1 MICQCAWLLVLTKV
15 GIKRPAGRACSAS
28 GWVVIPSHTPACAA
42 ITPKSMPPQATRVR
56 LEQDGMAHHHQAQV
70 AHGAAHD
77 LQDIRGGQQPSTRLM
92 AMPARNNFNA
102 TRRAA
107 PTIRT

>member
-1 MICQCAWLLVLTKV
+1 
-15 GIKRPAGRACSAS
+15 
-28 GWVVIPSHTPACAA
+28 
-42 ITPKSMPPQATRVR
+42 
-56 LEQDGMAHHHQAQV
+56 MAHHHQAQV

-92 AMPARNNFNA
+92 AMPARNNINA

>member
-1 MICQCAWLLVLTKV
+1 M
-15 GIKRPAGRACSAS
+15 
-28 GWVVIPSHTPACAA
+28 
-42 ITPKSMPPQATRVR
+42 TPKSMPQATQVR
-56 LEQDGMAHHHQAQV
+56 LEEDGMAHHHQAQV

-92 AMPARNNFNA
+92 AMPASNSINA

-107 PTIRT
+107 PTIRTWPSESEAVTSGNGVLKLLLSQGFFSKRRLPEICENAKHG

>member
-1 MICQCAWLLVLTKV
+1 
-15 GIKRPAGRACSAS
+15 
-28 GWVVIPSHTPACAA
+28 
-42 ITPKSMPPQATRVR
+42 
-56 LEQDGMAHHHQAQV
+56 MAHHHQAQV

-92 AMPARNNFNA
+92 AMPARNSINA

>member
-1 MICQCAWLLVLTKV
+1 M
-15 GIKRPAGRACSAS
+15 
-28 GWVVIPSHTPACAA
+28 
-42 ITPKSMPPQATRVR
+42 TPKSMPQATRVR
-56 LEQDGMAHHHQAQV
+56 LEQDEMAHHHQAQV

-77 LQDIRGGQQPSTRLM
+77 LQDIRGGQQLSTRLV
-92 AMPARNNFNA
+92 AMPARNSINA